1 VNRIF
6 VKYLLPASAVLML
19 AFGCYH
25 VVRSQPSGE
34 KLVPPTAPARSPY
47 QNTVAGAGIVEA
59 RSENIAVGA
68 AIPGIVLQ
76 TWIPPEDVGKYV
88 SKAAPLFRVDDRHLR
103 AQLAMQQANLAAA
116 KAQYARLEAMPRPEE
131 MPSAEA
137 KVKAAE
143 ANVVLARDMA
153 ERGRVLVK
161 GRSVAEE
168 EFVQREIALDVAIQQ
183 RAQAKADLDLLKAGA
198 WQPDKD
204 VSRAAIALA
213 QAQTEQTATEIER
226 ATVRA
231 PIAGHILQVSV
242 HPGEYVGAQPGQ
254 ALIMIGDVS
263 VYHVRVDIDERDIPR
278 LQTNAP
284 ARAYVRGHPD
294 REIKLSFV
302 RLEKYVSPK
311 KWLTGDNTERVDTR
325 VLQAIYKVEPGDQA
339 VFVGQ
344 QLEVFIDATSVRT
357 KQ

>member
-1 VNRIF
+1 MNRIF
-6 VKYLLPASAVLML
+6 VKYALPVSAVLML

-25 VVRSQPSGE
+25 VVRSQPSDE
-34 KLVPPTAPARSPY
+34 KLVPPSAPARSPY
-47 QNTVAGAGIVEA
+47 RNTIAAAGIVEA

-76 TWIPPEDVGKYV
+76 TWITPEDVGKYV
-88 SKAAPLFRVDDRHLR
+88 SRGDPLFRIDDRHLR
-103 AQLAMQQANLAAA
+103 AQLAMQQANLASA
-116 KAQYARLEAMPRPEE
+116 KAQYAKLEAMPRPEE
-131 MPSAEA
+131 VPSAEA
-137 KVKAAE
+137 KLKAAE
-143 ANVVLARDMA
+143 ANLVLARDLA
-153 ERGRVLVK
+153 ERGRSLVK
-161 GRSVAEE
+161 TQSVAQE
-168 EFVQREIALDVAIQQ
+168 EFTQREVGLEVALQQ
-183 RAQAKADLDLLKAGA
+183 RAQTQADLDLLKAGA
-198 WQPDKD
+198 WQADKD

-213 QAQTEQTATEIER
+213 QAQAEQTETEIER

-254 ALIMIGDVS
+254 ALIMIGDLT
-263 VYHVRVDIDERDIPR
+263 VYHVRVDIDEHDIPR
-278 LQTNAP
+278 FQSSAP
-284 ARAYVRGHPD
+284 ARAYVRGHSD

-325 VLQAIYKVEPGDQA
+325 VLQAIYRVEPGGQA

-344 QLEVFIDATSVRT
+344 QLDVFIDATSART
-357 KQ
+357 KP